1 MYTSDLSIVIPFYN
15 ESDNVTLLFSRLT
28 AVLDSL
34 TLDFEIICIDDGSTD
49 STLSELLSAHK
60 NDSRIKIIRFSRNF
74 GKEAAITA
82 GLRAVTKQR
91 VLLMDG
97 DLQHPP
103 ELLPEM
109 LTIQANGIDV
119 VYGLRRSRK
128 NDGRLRSTF
137 TAMFYRILST
147 TSEVPIPANAGDFRL
162 MSRRVVDALN
172 SLPEQDRFMKGL
184 YAWVGYSQQAI
195 AYDVETRPSGVSKWS
210 FSHLFIYAWNG
221 IISFS
226 AVPLRVWSVVGAC
239 IAILALSYAIWIG
252 MATVLYGRE
261 VPGYATLA
269 VAIFFLGGLQLLSIG
284 VLGEYV
290 AHIFRETK
298 RRPPFVVEQTIGFES
313 DH

>member
-1 MYTSDLSIVIPFYN
+1 MAGCVA
-15 ESDNVTLLFSRLT
+15 LLQPCST
-28 AVLDSL
+28 A
-34 TLDFEIICIDDGSTD
+34 
-49 STLSELLSAHK
+49 
-60 NDSRIKIIRFSRNF
+60 
-74 GKEAAITA
+74 
-82 GLRAVTKQR
+82 
-91 VLLMDG
+91 
-97 DLQHPP
+97 
-103 ELLPEM
+103 
-109 LTIQANGIDV
+109 
-119 VYGLRRSRK
+119 
-128 NDGRLRSTF
+128 
-137 TAMFYRILST
+137 
-147 TSEVPIPANAGDFRL
+147 IPANAGDFRL

>member
-1 MYTSDLSIVIPFYN
+1 MYARDLSIVIPFYN
-15 ESDNVTLLFSRLT
+15 EFDNVTSLFSRLKPVVD
-28 AVLDSL
+28 AL
-34 TLDFEIICIDDGSTD
+34 TLDCEIICVDDGSTD
-49 STLSELLSAHK
+49 STFTALISARMT
-60 NDSRIKIIRFSRNF
+60 DPRIKIIRFSRNF

-82 GLRAVTKQR
+82 GLRAVSKQC

-109 LTIQANGIDV
+109 LQIQATGIDV

-128 NDGRLRSTF
+128 TDGPLRSTL
-137 TAMFYRILST
+137 TTMFYRILST

-195 AYDVETRPSGVSKWS
+195 AYNVETRSAGTSKWS
-210 FSHLFIYAWNG
+210 FSHLFIYAWSG

-226 AVPLRVWSVVGAC
+226 AVPLRVWSVIGAC
-239 IAILALSYAIWIG
+239 IAVLALSYAIWIG
-252 MATVLYGRE
+252 ITTVLHGRDI
-261 VPGYATLA
+261 PGYATLA

-298 RRPPFVVEQTIGFES
+298 QRPQFVVEQTIGFES
-313 DH
+313 DR